1 MYSIA
6 IALAGSL
13 YKVSSTALLTVSASV
28 WMRCFDCF
36 SPGQVRQK
44 QAAIRALEE
53 EREQCLDLERRLHT
67 EMRCGRRAMD
77 AAARAED
84 SGGGGG
90 GSDDGGKMLNDRRS
104 RRLRGCASDD
114 EREVY

>member
-1 MYSIA
+1 
-6 IALAGSL
+6 
-13 YKVSSTALLTVSASV
+13 
-28 WMRCFDCF
+28 MRCFDCF

-44 QAAIRALEE
+44 QAAIRALEV
-53 EREQCLDLERRLHT
+53 EREQCLDMERRLQT
-67 EMRCGRRAMD
+67 EMRCGRRAV
-77 AAARAED
+77 AAAAETKD
-84 SGGGGG
+84 GSGGGG